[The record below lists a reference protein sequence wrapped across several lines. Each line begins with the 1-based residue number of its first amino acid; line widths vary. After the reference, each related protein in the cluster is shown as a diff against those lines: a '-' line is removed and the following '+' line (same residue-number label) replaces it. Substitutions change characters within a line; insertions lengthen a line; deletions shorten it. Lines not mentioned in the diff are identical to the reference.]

1 MEEGGRYGIIAG
13 KNRFSGRKGR
23 AEKLGSISGD
33 HIRRYG
39 RREEGKKRG
48 GRWGKKEGTYSLA
61 ENMEEKGDW
70 SRYTVCKFGH
80 RASAQYGSKN
90 FKWNASHL
98 PTKYIFSCARRL
110 CLTAGKLSFVYMVLM
125 SLTKKGKEKKCQD
138 CFLGPRI

>member
-1 MEEGGRYGIIAG
+1 MGG
-13 KNRFSGRKGR
+13 
-23 AEKLGSISGD
+23 
-33 HIRRYG
+33 
-39 RREEGKKRG
+39 REEGKKRG
-48 GRWGKKEGTYSLA
+48 GKKEGTYSLA

-98 PTKYIFSCARRL
+98 PTKDIFSCSRRL
-110 CLTAGKLSFVYMVLM
+110 CLTAGKISFVYM
-125 SLTKKGKEKKCQD
+125 SLRKKGKEKKCQD